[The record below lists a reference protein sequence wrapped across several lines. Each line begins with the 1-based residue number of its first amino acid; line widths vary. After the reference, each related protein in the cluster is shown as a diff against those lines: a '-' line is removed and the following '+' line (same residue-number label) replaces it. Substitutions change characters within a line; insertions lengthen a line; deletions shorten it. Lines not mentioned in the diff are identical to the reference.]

1 MARPSEDQP
10 ALAEWARTL
19 QRRIRQRGINAFILH
34 GPGVRDTHPLGA
46 RRHGT
51 IADFLGEIMF
61 SDRTVIVLYDR
72 GSGIRFTDSQA
83 EQDFRTV
90 LKAYDRVGGTN
101 LAQVQPRD
109 PDRALQLLET
119 YLLYQLKENPRFS
132 AAVIID
138 FAETVAPAGDPGQLP
153 VEDRNTIVTLR
164 RWSADPL
171 FLQRQVTFCL
181 ISESTAALNEALVA
195 DARTFELLVPVP
207 DERERYAY
215 LSGRGVTPQTFSR
228 IDARKV
234 SVLTSGLTCLHL
246 ESLLAEADANGA
258 ALDPDALAREK
269 KRLIEEA
276 SGGLL
281 SFLTS
286 STGLDA
292 VAGNDGAKALLRE
305 TAAALRQGRLDV
317 VPMGF
322 LVCGPVGTGKSF
334 MVRCFAAEIGIP
346 VVELLNFRS
355 MWQGQTEAN
364 LERILGLLDALGPVA
379 VVIDEADAALGNRET
394 RGADS
399 GVSER
404 VFASLAA
411 FMGDTRRRG
420 KVIWFL
426 MTSRPDLV
434 PVDLK
439 RQGRAE
445 EHIALFPPSTGEE
458 RALVFESLRARL
470 QIPLEPGA
478 QAAALFR
485 DVPHAMSPADIE
497 AILVRAS
504 RRMAIDK
511 QPALSA
517 KLLQELIADFQ
528 PPAYPAEIEYQR
540 LIAAF
545 ECTSRQLLP
554 ADLAALSH
562 DAIGQRLTELRAVL
576 GRGGNGSG
584 GGW

>member
-1 MARPSEDQP
+1 MRVARPSDDQP

-19 QRRIRQRGINAFILH
+19 QRRIRQRGINTFILH
-34 GPGVRDTHPLGA
+34 GPGVRDIHPLGA
-46 RRHGT
+46 RRHGP
-51 IADFLGEIMF
+51 IGQFLGEVMF

-72 GSGIRFTDSQA
+72 GSGIRFNDPAA

-90 LKAYDRVGGTN
+90 LKAYDKIGGTN

-109 PDRALQLLET
+109 PDRALQVVET

-153 VEDRNTIVTLR
+153 VEDRNAIVTLR
-164 RWSADPL
+164 RWSADPT
-171 FLQRQVTFCL
+171 FLQRNVTFCL

-195 DARTFELLVPVP
+195 DARTFELTVPVP

-215 LSGRGVTPQTFSR
+215 LAGRGATPQTFSR

-234 SVLTSGLTCLHL
+234 AVLTSGLTCLHL
-246 ESLLAEADANGA
+246 ESLLAEADSNGA
-258 ALDPDALAREK
+258 ALDPEALSREK

-292 VAGNDGAKALLRE
+292 VAGHEGAKALLRE
-305 TAAALRQGRLDV
+305 TAAALREGRLDV

-379 VVIDEADAALGNRET
+379 VVVDEADAALGNRELK
-394 RGADS
+394 GADS

-458 RALVFESLRARL
+458 RAQVFESLRARL

-485 DVPHAMSPADIE
+485 DVPHPMSPADIE
-497 AILVRAS
+497 AVLVRAS
-504 RRMAIDK
+504 RRMAIEK

-517 KLLQELIADFQ
+517 RLLQELIADFQ

-554 ADLAALSH
+554 PDLAALSPE
-562 DAIGQRLTELRAVL
+562 AIAERLTALRGVL
-576 GRGGNGSG
+576 AQR
-584 GGW
+584 

>member
-1 MARPSEDQP
+1 MARPNEDQP

-34 GPGVRDTHPLGA
+34 GPGVRDIHPLGA

-51 IADFLGEIMF
+51 IGEFLGEVMF
-61 SDRTVIVLYDR
+61 ADRTVIVLYDR
-72 GSGIRFTDSQA
+72 GSGIRFTDPQA
-83 EQDFRTV
+83 DQDFRTV
-90 LKAYDRVGGTN
+90 LKAYDKIGGTN

-109 PDRALQLLET
+109 PDRALQVLET
-119 YLLYQLKENPRFS
+119 YLQYQLKENPRFS

-138 FAETVAPAGDPGQLP
+138 FAETVAPAGNPGQLP
-153 VEDRNTIVTLR
+153 VEDRNSIVTLR

-181 ISESTAALNEALVA
+181 VSESTAALNESLVA
-195 DARTFELLVPVP
+195 DARTFELNVPVP
-207 DERERYAY
+207 DERERHAY
-215 LSGRGVTPQTFSR
+215 LTGRGGTPQTFSR
-228 IDARKV
+228 IDSRKV
-234 SVLTSGLTCLHL
+234 AVLTSGLTRLHL
-246 ESLLAEADANGA
+246 ESLLAEADAGGA
-258 ALDPDALAREK
+258 ALDPDALTREK

-286 STGLDA
+286 ATGLDA
-292 VAGNDGAKALLRE
+292 VAGHENAKALLRE

-317 VPMGF
+317 VPMGY

-334 MVRCFAAEIGIP
+334 IVRCFAAEIGIP

-379 VVIDEADAALGNRET
+379 VVVDEADAALGNREM

-411 FMGDTRRRG
+411 FIGDTRRRG

-445 EHIALFPPSTGEE
+445 EHIALFPPATAEE

-470 QIPLEPGA
+470 QIPVEQGV
-478 QAAALFR
+478 QATALFGE
-485 DVPHAMSPADIE
+485 VPQPMSPADIE
-497 AILVRAS
+497 AVLVRAS
-504 RRMAIDK
+504 RRMAIEK

-517 KLLQELIADFQ
+517 KLLRELIADFQ
-528 PPAYPAEIEYQR
+528 PPAYPVEIEYQR

-554 ADLAALSH
+554 PDLAALSH
-562 DAIGQRLTELRAVL
+562 EAIAERLTALRAAL
-576 GRGGNGSG
+576 GDARGGR
-584 GGW
+584 

>member
-1 MARPSEDQP
+1 MARPDDEQP

-19 QRRIRQRGINAFILH
+19 QRRVRQRGINAFILH
-34 GPGVRDTHPLGA
+34 GPGVRDIHPLGT
-46 RRHGT
+46 RRRGT
-51 IADFLGEIMF
+51 ISEFLSEVMF

-72 GSGIRFTDSQA
+72 GSGIRFTDPQG

-90 LKAYDRVGGTN
+90 LKAYDRIGGTN

-138 FAETVAPAGDPGQLP
+138 FAETVAPAGNPGQLP

-195 DARTFELLVPVP
+195 DARTFELMVPVP
-207 DERERYAY
+207 DERERYAF
-215 LSGRGVTPQTFSR
+215 LAGRGATPQTFSR

-234 SVLTSGLTCLHL
+234 SVLTSGLSCLHL
-246 ESLLAEADANGA
+246 ESLMAEADSNGA
-258 ALDPDALAREK
+258 ALDPDALTREK

-281 SFLTS
+281 TFLTS

-379 VVIDEADAALGNRET
+379 VVIDEADAALGNREMK
-394 RGADS
+394 GADS

-445 EHIALFPPSTGEE
+445 EHIALFPPSTGAE
-458 RALVFESLRARL
+458 RARVFESLRARL
-470 QIPLEPGA
+470 QIPLEPGTD
-478 QAAALFR
+478 AAKLFN
-485 DVPHAMSPADIE
+485 DVPSAMSPADIE
-497 AILVRAS
+497 AVLVRAS
-504 RRMAIDK
+504 RRMAIEK

-528 PPAYPAEIEYQR
+528 PPAYPAELEYQR

-554 ADLAALSH
+554 PDLANLSH
-562 DAIGQRLTELRAVL
+562 DAIAQRLSELRAVL
-576 GRGGNGSG
+576 GRQGDVGSR
-584 GGW
+584 

>member
-1 MARPSEDQP
+1 MARATDELP
-10 ALAEWARTL
+10 ALPEWARTL
-19 QRRIRQRGINAFILH
+19 QRRLRQRGIDAFILH
-34 GPGVRDTHPLGA
+34 GPGVRDIHPLGA

-51 IADFLGEIMF
+51 IGEFLGEVIF
-61 SDRTVIVLYDR
+61 NDRTVIVLYDR
-72 GSGIRFTDSQA
+72 GSGIRFTDPDA

-90 LKAYDRVGGTN
+90 LKAYDKIGGTT
-101 LAQVQPRD
+101 LAQSQPRD
-109 PDRALQLLET
+109 PDRALQVLET

-138 FAETVAPAGDPGQLP
+138 FAETVAPSGDPGQLP
-153 VEDRNTIVTLR
+153 VEDRNSIVTLR
-164 RWSADPL
+164 RWAADPL

-181 ISESTAALNEALVA
+181 ISESTAALNESLVA
-195 DARTFELLVPVP
+195 DARTFELTVPVP
-207 DERERYAY
+207 DERERHAF
-215 LSGRGVTPQTFSR
+215 LTGRGVTPQTFSR

-234 SVLTSGLTCLHL
+234 AVLTAGLTRLHL
-246 ESLLAEADANGA
+246 ESLLAEAEAGGA
-258 ALDPDALAREK
+258 ALDPEALSREK

-286 STGLDA
+286 SIGLDA
-292 VAGNDGAKALLRE
+292 VAGHEGAKALLRE

-379 VVIDEADAALGNRET
+379 VVIDEADAALGNREM

-404 VFASLAA
+404 VFATLAA

-445 EHIALFPPSTGEE
+445 EHIALFPPASAEE
-458 RALVFESLRARL
+458 RARVFESLRGRL
-470 QIPLEPGA
+470 QIPLENGVD
-478 QAAALFR
+478 AAALFNQ
-485 DVPHAMSPADIE
+485 VPHPMSPADIE
-497 AILVRAS
+497 SVLVRAS
-504 RRMAIDK
+504 RRMAIAN
-511 QPALSA
+511 QPALSGA
-517 KLLQELIADFQ
+517 LLKELIGDFQ
-528 PPAYPAEIEYQR
+528 PPAYPVEIEYQR

-554 ADLAALSH
+554 ADLAALPH
-562 DAIGQRLTELRAVL
+562 EQIAERLTELRAAL
-576 GRGGNGSG
+576 GASR
-584 GGW
+584 

>member
-1 MARPSEDQP
+1 MARPDDEQP

-19 QRRIRQRGINAFILH
+19 QRRVRQRGINAFILH
-34 GPGVRDTHPLGA
+34 GPGVRDIHPLGT
-46 RRHGT
+46 RRRGT
-51 IADFLGEIMF
+51 ISEFLSEVMF

-72 GSGIRFTDSQA
+72 GSGIRFTDPQG

-90 LKAYDRVGGTN
+90 LKAYDRIGGTN

-138 FAETVAPAGDPGQLP
+138 FAETVAPAGNPGQLP

-195 DARTFELLVPVP
+195 DARTFELMVPVP
-207 DERERYAY
+207 DERERYAF
-215 LSGRGVTPQTFSR
+215 LAGRGATPQTFSR
-228 IDARKV
+228 IDAKKV

-246 ESLLAEADANGA
+246 ESLMAEADSNGA
-258 ALDPDALAREK
+258 ALDPDALTREK

-281 SFLTS
+281 TFLTS

-379 VVIDEADAALGNRET
+379 VVIDEADAALGNREMK
-394 RGADS
+394 GADS

-445 EHIALFPPSTGEE
+445 EHIALFPPSTGAE
-458 RALVFESLRARL
+458 RARVFESLRARL
-470 QIPLEPGA
+470 QIPLEPGTD
-478 QAAALFR
+478 AAKLFN
-485 DVPHAMSPADIE
+485 DVPSAMSPADIE
-497 AILVRAS
+497 AVLVRAS
-504 RRMAIDK
+504 RRMAIEK

-528 PPAYPAEIEYQR
+528 PPAYPAELEYQR

-554 ADLAALSH
+554 PDLANLSH
-562 DAIGQRLTELRAVL
+562 DAIAQRLSELRAVL
-576 GRGGNGSG
+576 GRQGDVGSR
-584 GGW
+584 

>member
-1 MARPSEDQP
+1 VAPPNEDQP
-10 ALAEWARTL
+10 ALPEWARTL
-19 QRRIRQRGINAFILH
+19 QRRIKQRGINAFILH
-34 GPGVRDTHPLGA
+34 GPGVRDIHPLGA

-51 IADFLGEIMF
+51 IAQFLGEVMF
-61 SDRTVIVLYDR
+61 SDRTVIVVYDR
-72 GSGIRFTDSQA
+72 GSGIRFTDPAA

-90 LKAYDRVGGTN
+90 LKAYDKIGGTN
-101 LAQVQPRD
+101 LTQVQPRD

-119 YLLYQLKENPRFS
+119 YLLYQMKENPRFS
-132 AAVIID
+132 AAVILD
-138 FAETVAPAGDPGQLP
+138 FAETVAPAGNSGQLP
-153 VEDRNTIVTLR
+153 AEDRNATVTLR
-164 RWSADPL
+164 RWSADPT
-171 FLQRQVTFCL
+171 FLQRNVTFCL
-181 ISESTAALNEALVA
+181 ISESTATLNEALVA

-215 LSGRGVTPQTFSR
+215 LSSRGVTPQTFSR

-234 SVLTSGLTCLHL
+234 AVLTSGLTRLHL
-246 ESLLAEADANGA
+246 ESLLSEADSNGA
-258 ALDPDALAREK
+258 ALDPEALSREK

-286 STGLDA
+286 ATGLDA
-292 VAGNDGAKALLRE
+292 VAGNDGAKELLRE

-364 LERILGLLDALGPVA
+364 LERILGLLDALGPIA
-379 VVIDEADAALGNRET
+379 VVVDEADAALGNRELK
-394 RGADS
+394 GADS

-445 EHIALFPPSTGEE
+445 EHIALFPPATAEE
-458 RALVFESLRARL
+458 RAKVFESLRARL

-478 QAAALFR
+478 DAAKLFR
-485 DVPHAMSPADIE
+485 DVPQAMSPADIE
-497 AILVRAS
+497 AVLVRAS
-504 RRMAIDK
+504 RRMAIEN
-511 QPALSA
+511 QPTLSA

-554 ADLAALSH
+554 QDLATLSH
-562 DAIGQRLTELRAVL
+562 EAIAARLSTLRTML
-576 GRGGNGSG
+576 GT
-584 GGW
+584 

>member
-1 MARPSEDQP
+1 MARPDDEQP

-19 QRRIRQRGINAFILH
+19 QRRVRQRGINAFILH
-34 GPGVRDTHPLGA
+34 GPGVRDIHPLGT
-46 RRHGT
+46 RRRGT
-51 IADFLGEIMF
+51 ISEFLSEVMF

-72 GSGIRFTDSQA
+72 GSGIRFTDPQG

-90 LKAYDRVGGTN
+90 LKAYDRIGGTN

-138 FAETVAPAGDPGQLP
+138 FAETVAPAGNPGQLP

-195 DARTFELLVPVP
+195 DARTFELMVPVP
-207 DERERYAY
+207 DERERYAF
-215 LSGRGVTPQTFSR
+215 LAGRGATPQTFSR

-234 SVLTSGLTCLHL
+234 SVLTSGLSCLHL
-246 ESLLAEADANGA
+246 ESLMAEADSNGA
-258 ALDPDALAREK
+258 ALDPDALTREK

-281 SFLTS
+281 TFLTS

-379 VVIDEADAALGNRET
+379 VVIDEADAALGNREMK
-394 RGADS
+394 GADS

-445 EHIALFPPSTGEE
+445 EHIALFPPSTGAE
-458 RALVFESLRARL
+458 RARVFESLRARL
-470 QIPLEPGA
+470 QIPLEPGTD
-478 QAAALFR
+478 AAKLFN
-485 DVPHAMSPADIE
+485 DVPSAMSPADIE
-497 AILVRAS
+497 AVLVRAS
-504 RRMAIDK
+504 RRMAIEK

-528 PPAYPAEIEYQR
+528 PPAYPAELEYQR

-554 ADLAALSH
+554 PDLVNLSH
-562 DAIGQRLTELRAVL
+562 DAIAQRLSELRAVL
-576 GRGGNGSG
+576 GRQGDVGSR
-584 GGW
+584 